1 MKKTFFLLAALSAFV
16 SSNAQVIYNNAVAH
30 GLTEEGLRTG
40 DRAAGGSW
48 SEVQLGNMVAG
59 FRGSVNPGATD
70 RLADDFSVFESRWNV
85 TGASLFMYQTDA
97 TGVSI
102 NGGLFEIRSNNN
114 GEVGKVV
121 STGKFRSAENT
132 DIYRIFRNM
141 PFESRRIQKINV
153 DFNADLD
160 PGQYFLVWAATGQTY
175 QPGPWNPY
183 LTKVGAQTVIGANAM
198 QSTNGGQSWYKI
210 QDGLKNQSLPFM
222 FYGSQTWNNH
232 GKIAPEPT
240 SLAILSLGLILI
252 RRRRK
257 V

>member
-48 SEVQLGNMVAG
+48 SEVQQGNMVAG

-70 RLADDFSVFESRWNV
+70 RLADNFSVSESMWNV
-85 TGASLFMYQTDA
+85 TGASLFMYQADA

-102 NGGLFEIRSNNN
+102 NGGLFEIRRNND
-114 GEVGKVV
+114 GVVGNVV

-141 PFESRRIQKINV
+141 PFDNRRIQKINV
-153 DFNADLD
+153 DFNVDLD
-160 PGQYFLVWAATGQTY
+160 PGDYFLVWAATGQTY
-175 QPGPWNPY
+175 RTGPWNPY
-183 LTKVGAQTVIGANAM
+183 LTKVGAQTVVGANAM

-222 FYGSQTWNNH
+222 FYGNQIWNNQ